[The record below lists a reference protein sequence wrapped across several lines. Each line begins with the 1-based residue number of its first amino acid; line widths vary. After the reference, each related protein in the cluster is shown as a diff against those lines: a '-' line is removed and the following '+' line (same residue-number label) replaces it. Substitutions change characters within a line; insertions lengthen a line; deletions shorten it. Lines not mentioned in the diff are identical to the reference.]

1 MDIEVTP
8 LSRLSLN
15 VTWNP
20 PTDQDSEFPV
30 TQYRVSLYAVIQAVQ
45 ALETKS
51 VNGTMKEETTF
62 DGLKDNTTYWFR
74 VAAENAIGP
83 GPYSGYVHYQIVGR
97 GVEQ

>member
-1 MDIEVTP
+1 M
-8 LSRLSLN
+8 SS
-15 VTWNP
+15 
-20 PTDQDSEFPV
+20 
-30 TQYRVSLYAVIQAVQ
+30 QYHVSLYAVIQAVQ

-83 GPYSGYVHYQIVGR
+83 CPYSGYVQGTTLPNKWERSRTINCVTL
-97 GVEQ
+97 VETYLCHRYSGCGI